1 MLGLDCV
8 NAKYR
13 NTINMPKEEDF
24 LADGE
29 TAVEVYH
36 YLLSLG
42 YCPKLKGIIFFKE
55 MIVSIIYKITNMK
68 SLDGEEMQELLA
80 QINSPYSQF
89 YLDLSRNRYD
99 IGVKTYHEYLTTS
112 LALNE
117 NELAGPKAFDIAV
130 KILQNRGL
138 EINIRPMVLSL
149 KSEYV

>member
-13 NTINMPKEEDF
+13 NTINMPQEEDF
-24 LADGE
+24 LAEGE

>member
-117 NELAGPKAFDIAV
+117 NELAGPKAFDISV

>member
-138 EINIRPMVLSL
+138 EINFRQMVLSL

>member
-1 MLGLDCV
+1 MLGLDCINV
-8 NAKYR
+8 KYR
-13 NTINMPKEEDF
+13 NALNEQKEKDYLEES
-24 LADGE
+24 E

-42 YCPKLKGIIFFKE
+42 YCPKLKGMIFFKE
-55 MIVSIIYKITNMK
+55 MIVSIIYKISNME
-68 SLDGEEMQELLA
+68 SLDGEDMQDLLT

-99 IGVKTYHEYLTTS
+99 IGVKTYHEYLSTN
-112 LALNE
+112 LALDE
-117 NELAGPKAFDIAV
+117 NEIAGPKAFDIAI

>member
-13 NTINMPKEEDF
+13 NSINKQQEEDF

-55 MIVSIIYKITNMK
+55 MIVSIIYKILNMK

-80 QINSPYSQF
+80 QMNSPYSQF

-99 IGVKTYHEYLTTS
+99 IGVKTYHEYLTTT
-112 LALNE
+112 LMLNE
-117 NELAGPKAFDIAV
+117 NELAGQKALSIAI
-130 KILQNRGL
+130 KILKNRGL
-138 EINIRPMVLSL
+138 IINHEPLILSL

>member
-13 NTINMPKEEDF
+13 NSINKQQEEDF

-55 MIVSIIYKITNMK
+55 MIVSIIYKILNMK
-68 SLDGEEMQELLA
+68 SLDGEDMQELLA

-99 IGVKTYHEYLTTS
+99 IGIKTYHEYLTTT
-112 LALNE
+112 LMLNE
-117 NELAGPKAFDIAV
+117 NELAGPKAFDIAI
-130 KILQNRGL
+130 KILQNKGL